1 MESLN
6 CSSCRDRIIGRRWV
20 LANGWVCSRPGEL
33 RRLGDEAGWVS
44 GKTGTNRRKNDWP
57 NLILGWWN
65 SAPCNE
71 FIGFSL
77 LVCLFVF
84 FMKILGVSKS
94 LYDIYLGNFYRYP
107 NPRLPH
113 PNWWCSKG
121 ILPQKVHLIQ
131 VRNYKWRI
139 LICPAS
145 WWFSMCF
152 IFTPKIWGRWTHF
165 DEYFCLMLPMLWAES
180 THRFLK
186 IYVHPT
192 WKHFCA
198 LRKAQRLKRVRQDK

>member
-94 LYDIYLGNFYRYP
+94 LYDIYLGNLYRYP

-145 WWFSMCF
+145 WWLTN
-152 IFTPKIWGRWTHF
+152 IFVWCCRCCEQNLRIDFWKFTSIQP
-165 DEYFCLMLPMLWAES
+165 ES
-180 THRFLK
+180 IFLCIK
-186 IYVHPT
+186 ERT
-192 WKHFCA
+192 KTEKGQT
-198 LRKAQRLKRVRQDK
+198 R